1 MLLYIHKQ
9 GRYKTSKVY
18 KNYFIIIIIILD
30 GCRVNANLTQKEV
43 AGILKMSPATVNAHE
58 TGKISPKMEQI
69 KKYAELYDVPVEII
83 DI

>member
-1 MLLYIHKQ
+1 MTERKWSLAA
-9 GRYKTSKVY
+9 
-18 KNYFIIIIIILD
+18 
-30 GCRVNANLTQKEV
+30 CRVNAKLTQKEV

-69 KKYAELYDVPVEII
+69 KKYAELYDVQAEII

>member
-1 MLLYIHKQ
+1 MQSQCKFDAKR
-9 GRYKTSKVY
+9 G
-18 KNYFIIIIIILD
+18 
-30 GCRVNANLTQKEV
+30 
-43 AGILKMSPATVNAHE
+43 LKMSPATVNEHE